1 MVCLYEELNCTNS
14 GCNSSV
20 LRKDMK
26 THLDVHCLY
35 RKVTCQYCKEMYLA
49 GEVEVS
55 RKKAIEIREQY
66 ETFVQVQD
74 DDMVFSLK
82 TLNRFHKF
90 ALVFSIKE
98 TVTLIKI
105 GFHCRCFPVN
115 FVKLSGQLFYR
126 TPLAKKYALVLPV
139 TLSKMDSAVGVF
151 S

>member
-1 MVCLYEELNCTNS
+1 
-14 GCNSSV
+14 
-20 LRKDMK
+20 MK

-74 DDMVFSLK
+74 DAMVFSLK